1 MATEIDPVEFG
12 RMQGELHSLKGLVED
27 QGKKI
32 DQILEII
39 NKSKGGLWVVA
50 MASSG
55 IGGALSLF
63 LQWMWGPHK

>member
-32 DQILEII
+32 D
-39 NKSKGGLWVVA
+39 
-50 MASSG
+50 
-55 IGGALSLF
+55 LS
-63 LQWMWGPHK
+63 